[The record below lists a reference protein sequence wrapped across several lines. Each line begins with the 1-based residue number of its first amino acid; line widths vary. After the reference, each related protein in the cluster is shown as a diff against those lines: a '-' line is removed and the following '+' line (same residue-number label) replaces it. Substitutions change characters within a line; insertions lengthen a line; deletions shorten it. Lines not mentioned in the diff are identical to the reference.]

1 MHRNLEKFENTSLY
15 LPFRLP
21 SIRTG
26 VFLHR
31 NWSPENRNLEPVGE
45 MAGVDHA
52 CSQVSLSSSKRENH
66 GNDVRCGRLLTE
78 LTMATRPWAQVNDL
92 RMLYWLL
99 NTATLRQGRVFKL
112 G

>member
-31 NWSPENRNLEPVGE
+31 NWSPETRNLESIGEIIGE

-52 CSQVSLSSSKRENH
+52 CSQGSLFSPKSEDP
-66 GNDVRCGRLLTE
+66 GNDVR
-78 LTMATRPWAQVNDL
+78 
-92 RMLYWLL
+92 
-99 NTATLRQGRVFKL
+99 
-112 G
+112 